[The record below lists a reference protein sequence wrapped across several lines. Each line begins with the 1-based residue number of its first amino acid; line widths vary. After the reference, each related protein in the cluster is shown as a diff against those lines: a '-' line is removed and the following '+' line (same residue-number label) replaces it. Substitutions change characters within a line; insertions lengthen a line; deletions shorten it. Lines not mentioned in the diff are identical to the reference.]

1 MNRERMRRNIKRNRD
16 YKRYHEKRYNKS
28 NKSNKI
34 RKAFYIFLSLL
45 LICFTPY
52 KLQNPVQIWKNDNEE
67 VNIIDEPI
75 DDAIINDDEESNII
89 DEAIDDE
96 ESKDNKVDD
105 NESNIEED
113 VKIDTESPHFV
124 LDGRWNVGYTRT
136 YYDVDVE
143 GGVISSYG
151 IYWNDENMRV
161 ENNFIQYHDEEY
173 GWVNVYAL
181 NVDQMKEYGTVV
193 TSTALGSIIEVKL
206 PNSESTHFGIV
217 LDVCGACAKAKK
229 IDVWVKNQ
237 YEASKNNTH
246 INNEV
251 EFRFKRFGF
260 DGEQIIYKKE

>member
-16 YKRYHEKRYNKS
+16 YKRYHEKRH

-34 RKAFYIFLSLL
+34 RKVFYIFLSLL
-45 LICFTPY
+45 LLYFTPY
-52 KLQNPVQIWKNDNEE
+52 KLQNPVQIWKDDNEE
-67 VNIIDEPI
+67 VEIIDEPI
-75 DDAIINDDEESNII
+75 DDDIINDN
-89 DEAIDDE
+89 E
-96 ESKDNKVDD
+96 ESKDNKADD
-105 NESNIEED
+105 SESNIEED

-143 GGVISSYG
+143 GGIISSYG

-237 YEASKNNTH
+237 YVASENNTH

-260 DGEQIIYKKE
+260 DGEEIIYKKE

>member
-1 MNRERMRRNIKRNRD
+1 MNREKMRRNIKRNRG
-16 YKRYHEKRYNKS
+16 YKRYHKRKGYNKGS
-28 NKSNKI
+28 KI
-34 RKAFYIFLSLL
+34 KKTFYIFLSLL
-45 LICFTPY
+45 LIYFLPY
-52 KLQNPVQIWKNDNEE
+52 NFQNPVQIWKDDNEE
-67 VNIIDEPI
+67 VEIIDEPI
-75 DDAIINDDEESNII
+75 DDDVISNN
-89 DEAIDDE
+89 E
-96 ESKDNKVDD
+96 ESKESEVDD
-105 NESNIEED
+105 NKSNIEED

-143 GGVISSYG
+143 GGIISSYG

-237 YEASKNNTH
+237 YVASENNTH

-260 DGEQIIYKKE
+260 DGEQIIYKKEQ

>member
-16 YKRYHEKRYNKS
+16 YKRYHKRKGYNKG
-28 NKSNKI
+28 NKI
-34 RKAFYIFLSLL
+34 KKAFYIFLSLL
-45 LICFTPY
+45 LIHFIPY
-52 KLQNPVQIWKNDNEE
+52 NFQNPVQIWKDDNEE
-67 VNIIDEPI
+67 VEIIDEPV
-75 DDAIINDDEESNII
+75 DDDIISDNEEVEII
-89 DEAIDDE
+89 DEPVDDDVIG
-96 ESKDNKVDD
+96 DNEVDD
-105 NESNIEED
+105 NKSNTEED

-124 LDGRWNVGYTRT
+124 LDGRWNIGYTRT

-143 GGVISSYG
+143 GGIISSYG

-217 LDVCGACAKAKK
+217 LDVCGACAKDKK

-237 YEASKNNTH
+237 YVASENNTH

-251 EFRFKRFGF
+251 EFRFVRFGF
-260 DGEQIIYKKE
+260 DGEQIIYKKK

>member
-1 MNRERMRRNIKRNRD
+1 MNRERIKRNIKRNRG
-16 YKRYHEKRYNKS
+16 YKRYHERKRYNKS
-28 NKSNKI
+28 NKIK
-34 RKAFYIFLSLL
+34 KVLCVFLSLL
-45 LICFTPY
+45 LIYFTPY

-67 VNIIDEPI
+67 VDIIDEPI
-75 DDAIINDDEESNII
+75 DDDVINNN
-89 DEAIDDE
+89 E
-96 ESKDNKVDD
+96 ESKENEADDNK
-105 NESNIEED
+105 SNIEED
-113 VKIDTESPHFV
+113 IKIDTESPHFV

-143 GGVISSYG
+143 GGIISSYG

-217 LDVCGACAKAKK
+217 LDVCGACAKDKK

-246 INNEV
+246 INDEV
-251 EFRFKRFGF
+251 EFRFERFGF

>member
-1 MNRERMRRNIKRNRD
+1 MI
-16 YKRYHEKRYNKS
+16 
-28 NKSNKI
+28 
-34 RKAFYIFLSLL
+34 L
-45 LICFTPY
+45 FTPY
-52 KLQNPVQIWKNDNEE
+52 KLQNPVPIWKNEDEE
-67 VNIIDEPI
+67 VHIIDIPI
-75 DDAIINDDEESNII
+75 DDDEE
-89 DEAIDDE
+89 E
-96 ESKDNKVDD
+96 EEIGDNKP
-105 NESNIEED
+105 EAEED
-113 VKIDTESPHFV
+113 IKIDTESPRFV
-124 LDGRWNVGYTRT
+124 MDGRWNVGYTRT

-151 IYWNDENMRV
+151 KYWNDEEMRV
-161 ENNFIQYHDEEY
+161 KDNFIQYNDEQY

-206 PNSESTHFGIV
+206 PNSTSTHYGIV

-237 YEASKNNTH
+237 YEAINNGTH

-260 DGEQIIYKKE
+260 DGEPIVYKKE